1 MLEALE
7 LAVLRKALEGLEGLA
22 RFPAPGY
29 PSLNVSPE
37 TILAGHVHE
46 LFSGLPL
53 ERIVL
58 EVTEHASVTDYPRAA
73 QRLAGLRKGGL
84 RLAVDGADAGFAIFR
99 HILSVE
105 PDIIKLDDSLIH
117 RIDVDRGRRA
127 LTATLILLAEEVGSR
142 VVAEGVETTA
152 EFEVMRE
159 LNVSEAQGLLLG
171 PPGHPH
177 GASRVDY
184 GRMDARAAA
193 SPRLSLLQRPRR

>member
-37 TILAGHVHE
+37 TILAG
-46 LFSGLPL
+46 
-53 ERIVL
+53 
-58 EVTEHASVTDYPRAA
+58 
-73 QRLAGLRKGGL
+73 LRKGGL
-84 RLAVDGADAGFAIFR
+84 RLAVDDADAAFAIFR

-159 LNVSEAQGLLLG
+159 LNVSETQGLLLR

-193 SPRLSLLQRPRR
+193 SPRVSLLQRPRR